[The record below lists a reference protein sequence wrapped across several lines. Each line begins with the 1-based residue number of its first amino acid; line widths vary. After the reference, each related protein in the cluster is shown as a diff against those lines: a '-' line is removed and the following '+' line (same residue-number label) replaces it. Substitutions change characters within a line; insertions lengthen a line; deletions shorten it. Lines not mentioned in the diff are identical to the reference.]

1 MAAEMLV
8 DLISCDV
15 ERNRKTRVQRERDF
29 GGKGPLWAQK
39 CLLNM

>member
-15 ERNRKTRVQRERDF
+15 ERNRKTRVQLCNEILAEKVRCGR
-29 GGKGPLWAQK
+29 KSV
-39 CLLNM
+39 C